1 MQTGATGRPSNPSAR
16 RRPRRRTRATPTSA
30 ATGMRTR
37 RAQAGFTLLEILVV
51 VVIIGVLTSA
61 AFLSIGVL
69 GRDREVEAQSRRLWA
84 VLRQA
89 SEEAELEGREVAFF
103 VSGGEYE
110 FLRFD
115 RKRGEWGLIV
125 DDHLYAPRALPE
137 GLRFRLWLDGREI
150 VLKPTPP
157 NRGDKAEE
165 KKWPP
170 QIVGLS
176 NGASMPFGL
185 RIERDNTDA
194 LWRVVTLN
202 DSDLRIE
209 RHDSGGEWT
218 MVRQTKPPPEDENDR
233 RRVTNARS

>member
-1 MQTGATGRPSNPSAR
+1 MTASPCLETRANQGVKRCPAATTAPVR
-16 RRPRRRTRATPTSA
+16 RRGSSKLRASP
-30 ATGMRTR
+30 
-37 RAQAGFTLLEILVV
+37 GFTLLEILVV

-69 GRDREVEAQSRRLWA
+69 GRDRDVEAQSRRLWA

-89 SEEAELEGREVAFF
+89 SEEAELEGRDVAFF
-103 VSGGEYE
+103 VSAGEYE

-115 RKRGEWGLIV
+115 RKRGEWGLIT
-125 DDHLYAPRALPE
+125 DDNLYAPRELPE

-157 NRGDKAEE
+157 NRGDKAEQ

-170 QIVGLS
+170 QIIVLA
-176 NGASMPFGL
+176 NGDIMPFEL
-185 RIERDNTDA
+185 RIERDSADA

-202 DSDLRIE
+202 DGDLRIE
-209 RHDSGGEWT
+209 RHDKDREWT
-218 MVRQTKPPPEDENDR
+218 MVRQTKPPPEEDER
-233 RRVTNARS
+233 KRVTNARS